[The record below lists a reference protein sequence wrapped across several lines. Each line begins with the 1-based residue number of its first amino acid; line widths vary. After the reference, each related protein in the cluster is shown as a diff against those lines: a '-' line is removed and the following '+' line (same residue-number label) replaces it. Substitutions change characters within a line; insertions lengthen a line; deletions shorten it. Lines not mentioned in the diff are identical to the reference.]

1 MWGGGDIDDDG
12 RHVPNGPGYIIAM
25 SKLKMISDVL
35 QRLVKLGGIMWL
47 GIVEGIKLNLLGLPP
62 KFA

>member
-1 MWGGGDIDDDG
+1 
-12 RHVPNGPGYIIAM
+12 M